1 MIDQC
6 NSYTNKLERIKVIYK
21 EDMETIKQIK
31 GNSIYRIMPVIMKQI
46 VFNKKEIQDLS
57 GVSVNVVSRIID
69 QLVDLHVIVPDST
82 VSKKDI
88 DIKEYMKCSLEQM
101 SFK

>member
-57 GVSVNVVSRIID
+57 GVSVNVVSG
-69 QLVDLHVIVPDST
+69 
-82 VSKKDI
+82 
-88 DIKEYMKCSLEQM
+88 
-101 SFK
+101 

>member
-1 MIDQC
+1 M
-6 NSYTNKLERIKVIYK
+6 
-21 EDMETIKQIK
+21 
-31 GNSIYRIMPVIMKQI
+31 
-46 VFNKKEIQDLS
+46 
-57 GVSVNVVSRIID
+57 NVVSRIID

>member
-46 VFNKKEIQDLS
+46 VFNKKKY
-57 GVSVNVVSRIID
+57 RIC
-69 QLVDLHVIVPDST
+69 LGYL
-82 VSKKDI
+82 
-88 DIKEYMKCSLEQM
+88 
-101 SFK
+101 

>member
-1 MIDQC
+1 
-6 NSYTNKLERIKVIYK
+6 VIYK

-82 VSKKDI
+82 VSKKGYRYQRI
-88 DIKEYMKCSLEQM
+88 YEVFVGTNE
-101 SFK
+101 F